1 MGYTVEIIFGK
12 EEVLK
17 YQQGI
22 PLSDYENL
30 INKKKYEFDTLA
42 ERNAFYKGLGETV
55 GWTEFEVIKE
65 HYSKPTVEDET
76 TFDYWDFIVK
86 YYPGYDHC
94 DSILLGD
101 ILTRKLNGEEV
112 CENDEEYIKDWD
124 VRKVLMELDKE
135 LLGKAF
141 ENFFTTIYPDNTI

>member
-94 DSILLGD
+94 
-101 ILTRKLNGEEV
+101 E
-112 CENDEEYIKDWD
+112 DWD